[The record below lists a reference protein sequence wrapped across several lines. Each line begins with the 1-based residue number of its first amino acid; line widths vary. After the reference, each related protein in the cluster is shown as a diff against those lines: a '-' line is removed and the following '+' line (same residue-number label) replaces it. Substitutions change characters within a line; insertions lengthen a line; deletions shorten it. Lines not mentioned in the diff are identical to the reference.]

1 MAWKLIYTSAPRL
14 LQAGRSGFGTVARH
28 REISPLVAETAEKS
42 SQFSRQTGLDITR
55 VIFAY
60 RLARSSAG
68 TFHLLTRI
76 SDAGTDYSG
85 RTNHLAEHL
94 ILADQEAIRLG
105 AEGYT
110 PAGVM
115 LAYEWAGYEGQARWL
130 GDEDLWQP
138 SATDAKTS
146 GSHWQAATTDANR
159 VNLLASS
166 EAQSSAVLEYPSHYQ
181 SEAHPWIL
189 WLFAESQ
196 CLCPQS
202 GWGITFTTNVQ
213 PTDSLSD
220 FRWLGVPDD
229 SPVLQKLQASGR
241 PVFNFTSPAPR
252 VRPQAAHAAEPK
264 LPTLVPSVRSET
276 SQSQVE
282 MGRSVTRGGLPRKPV
297 AVAKAE
303 SNRWPLIVFL
313 ALSPLVLISVGFLAY
328 ALGRR
333 PHQEQASQANHI
345 SSEVHLPAEPSVHLS
360 PVERR
365 AQGDGEEA
373 QSTSVKGEAEQT
385 KQARDTKIGGL
396 KENGRAE
403 TQENTDTQI
412 LTADLTEPDGGATQ
426 TSVPPEEDVWI
437 LFPEDFAIFKWPSS
451 VNQKGVEYGLLN
463 GDGKTRSLQYSPGE
477 FLGAKGSLHHE
488 GDPETIVLSVTAGRS
503 GEVIKPIPFEKEVT
517 AEGATQSEYPSYPA
531 IPLTLSVKAPGS
543 KNQRLYLLSQNAGL
557 KADERMAVERLRIVQ
572 KNNQWQLDNSDV
584 VSFPNAFNF
593 QDAPPVEM
601 RLRGLIEDLNFKED
615 LHNVRKARLS
625 NFGENEESALLN
637 VEFKITQTSMLIVPT
652 EPLMQAMRDLRSNLK
667 NEIRSHEPPK
677 TATQR
682 YNEYYKAYNT
692 VLKSFRPLVDAK
704 PSDADKPPP
713 PDESDLPNKNAKLTG
728 DELVNSVVA
737 LASEFLNRI
746 DSLFPNHDQAST
758 DEFKQYQDKVRSD
771 SNADDLEKLREN
783 VKNSLRSK
791 QLSIKPET
799 KSQFE
804 QKINE
809 FDQQLA
815 ALKLVPR
822 PEPKLSL
829 DAIRRLTST
838 LDSLFGDPQHG
849 ISPPTI
855 AYTLQAKRGGGE
867 NWYTIKEGVNVNV
880 LKEAQQ

>member
-28 REISPLVAETAEKS
+28 REIPPLVAETAEKS
-42 SQFSRQTGLDITR
+42 SQFSRQTGLDSSR
-55 VIFAY
+55 AIFAY

-94 ILADQEAIRLG
+94 ILADQEAARLG

-138 SATDAKTS
+138 SATDANTG
-146 GSHWQAATTDANR
+146 GSHWHAATTDANR
-159 VNLLASS
+159 VKLLASA

-252 VRPQAAHAAEPK
+252 VRPQAAQAAEPK

-282 MGRSVTRGGLPRKPV
+282 IGRSVTRGVLPRKPV
-297 AVAKAE
+297 AVEKVE

-328 ALGRR
+328 ALGRG
-333 PHQEQASQANHI
+333 PHQEQASQASPI
-345 SSEVHLPAEPSVHLS
+345 SSEVHLPAEPSAPLS
-360 PVERR
+360 PVERS
-365 AQGDGEEA
+365 AEGDGEKA
-373 QSTSVKGEAEQT
+373 QSTDVKDEAEQT

-396 KENGRAE
+396 KENARAE
-403 TQENTDTQI
+403 TQENTN
-412 LTADLTEPDGGATQ
+412 TEPGGGATQ
-426 TSVPPEEDVWI
+426 TSVPPQEDVWI

-451 VNQKGVEYGLLN
+451 VNQEGVEYVLLN

-488 GDPETIVLSVTAGRS
+488 GDPKTIVLSVTAGRS

-517 AEGATQSEYPSYPA
+517 DEGATQSEHPVYPA

-557 KADERMAVERLRIVQ
+557 KADEKMAVERLRIVQ

-584 VSFPNAFNF
+584 VWFPSALNF
-593 QDAPPVEM
+593 QNAPPVEM
-601 RLRGLIEDLNFKED
+601 RLRGLIEDLKFKED
-615 LHNVRKARLS
+615 LHNIRKARLP
-625 NFGENEESALLN
+625 NFNENEESALLN
-637 VEFKITQTSMLIVPT
+637 VEFKITQTNMLIVPT
-652 EPLMQAMRDLRSNLK
+652 ESLMQAIRDLRSNLK
-667 NEIRSHEPPK
+667 NESRNHEPPK

-682 YNEYYKAYNT
+682 YNEYYNAYNT
-692 VLKSFRPLVDAK
+692 VLKGFRALVDTK
-704 PSDADKPPP
+704 PSDANKRPA
-713 PDESDLPNKNAKLTG
+713 PDESDLPKNNAKLTG
-728 DELVNSVVA
+728 DELVSSVVA

-746 DSLFPNHDQAST
+746 DSFFPNHDQAST
-758 DEFKQYQDKVRSD
+758 DAFKQYQDKVRSD

-791 QLSIKPET
+791 QLSMKPET

-804 QKINE
+804 QKTNE
-809 FDQQLA
+809 LDQQLA
-815 ALKLVPR
+815 ALKLVTR

-829 DAIRRLTST
+829 DAIKRVTTT
-838 LDSLFGDPQHG
+838 LDTLFGDPQHG

-855 AYTLQAKRGGGE
+855 AYTLQAKRGGSE
-867 NWYTIKEGVNVNV
+867 NWYTIKEGVRVDA